1 MSKDRLGRGLGALL
15 GDYADST
22 AAPSGSEAGP
32 ATIPVA
38 NIVANPF
45 QPRVEFKAEELSEL
59 AASIQSGGLLQPLV
73 VRPAAGGV
81 SFELVA
87 GERRLRAVKQLGW
100 TDVPAVIREVD
111 DRTLLVLALVENIQR
126 QELGPM
132 EEAKGYGVL
141 REEFHLTQGEIAE
154 AVGKSRSAVANML
167 RLLALPPSVRRLLE
181 EGALSAGHAR
191 ALLSLNDNVRAADL
205 AKEAVA
211 RAWSVR
217 EMEVAVR
224 GATGNGRPRTRK
236 TPSKRDPAVT
246 ALETAVQEQL
256 GVRAAIRWSGKGSGS
271 IQIPFQGPRDLERVF
286 EAITRQKAA
295 DVIG

>member
-15 GDYADST
+15 GDYAEPT
-22 AAPSGSEAGP
+22 TPAGLPEAGTG
-32 ATIPVA
+32 TIPVGS
-38 NIVANPF
+38 IVANPF
-45 QPRVEFKAEELSEL
+45 QPRAEFKAEELAEL
-59 AASIQSGGLLQPLV
+59 AASIKTGGLLQPIV
-73 VRPAAGGV
+73 VRPGAKGV
-81 SFELVA
+81 GFELVA
-87 GERRLRAVKQLGW
+87 GERRLRAVRQLGW
-100 TDVPAVIREVD
+100 SEIPAIVREVD

-181 EGALSAGHAR
+181 EGALTAGHAR

-211 RAWSVR
+211 RGWSVR

-224 GATGNGRPRTRK
+224 GATGNGRPRPK
-236 TPSKRDPAVT
+236 QTPPNRDPAIA
-246 ALETAVQEQL
+246 ALETAVQEHL

-286 EAITRQKAA
+286 EAITNQKAA